1 MHTHTYT
8 LTRTR
13 TRTQA
18 HTHTQL
24 TQIERD
30 KQSPQ
35 DTLKMLEGFKE
46 KRECKKIAKANGKVN
61 MMTTTTTR
69 SQDQHAKRISRQGK
83 RRRRGAGGLAS

>member
-13 TRTQA
+13 TQA
-18 HTHTQL
+18 HTHMQL

-61 MMTTTTTR
+61 MMTPTTTTTR

-83 RRRRGAGGLAS
+83 RRGRGSRGD

>member
-1 MHTHTYT
+1 M
-8 LTRTR
+8 
-13 TRTQA
+13 
-18 HTHTQL
+18 QL

-61 MMTTTTTR
+61 MMTTTAATTTR

-83 RRRRGAGGLAS
+83 RRGRGSRGD